1 MNVESRVKKGLMW
14 GNGIRALLFVLL
26 IGGGAA
32 GQDTTGVGS
41 ITGTVVGTDGRPAGG
56 VKVCLVEPVRCATT
70 NEAGDFRIND
80 LRTGS
85 YLLEVIVTGQ
95 ASLRSEEIEVRAGLE
110 SRVEVVLPR
119 VDAIQQSVTVSIPS
133 FITPEEVKSSGYLVQ
148 PNEILKSAGA
158 LQDVSRYVQTLPGV
172 VIGSNDFRNDII
184 VRGGSPLENLFI
196 VDNIE
201 IPNINSFA
209 NFASAGGTVSMLDP
223 MLIRDVTFLTGGYP
237 APFINRTSS
246 VLQIAQREGS
256 RERIA
261 GQATVGFAGAGGV
274 LEGPLRKGRG
284 SWIVSARRSFIDLFT
299 NDIGIGGTPVNYSF
313 NGKVIYDL
321 SPRDRIWGVS
331 VSGVDRIRLGAAEGL
346 EPEEELST
354 LDIRYRGWRTA
365 NGLNWQRIFGD
376 RGVGLLGVTHSEASV
391 SARVRDLIRG
401 GLPPINTPIDQQIAN
416 SQLLYRDDSR
426 EGETTVKYDL
436 TLYAPVFGKVQAGGS
451 AKIFRIN
458 YNAASPLG
466 DDTPY
471 SISPGVNPFSLQR
484 QFVSSQTGAY
494 FQATQDLT
502 KRLNLTW
509 GGRYDGYQYLD
520 RSRFSPRAGIS
531 YKLTEKLSWRASFG
545 SYYQQPFFIFISA
558 FPENRGLLPF
568 RADHYVTG
576 FSYVANETLRFTVEG
591 YRKNY
596 RDYPVASQFPS
607 LSLASV
613 GDTFS
618 TRDILFPLASA
629 GRGRAQGIEF
639 FAEKKFTSRWFGQ
652 TNLAFSRTRVAGLD
666 GVMRPGTYDYPFVF
680 NLVGGYRLTPKWEFS
695 TRYVHLGGRPFTP
708 FNTSASQAQR
718 RAIFDLSRVNA
729 ERSPDYVRL
738 DVRADYT
745 FRIREQNVLL
755 FIGIQNLTNRQNF
768 AGVSWDRRNNR
779 ARFDDQL
786 GIFPLIGLDWR
797 F

>member
-1 MNVESRVKKGLMW
+1 MKNELGARAGRGRKVITL
-14 GNGIRALLFVLL
+14 ALLLAVL
-26 IGGGAA
+26 ISGGVY

-41 ITGTVVGTDGRPAGG
+41 ITGTVVGTDGRPAAG
-56 VKVCLVEPVRCATT
+56 VKVCLVEPVRCAMT
-70 NEAGDFRIND
+70 NELGQFRIND
-80 LRTGS
+80 LRSGS
-85 YLLEVIVTGQ
+85 YLLEVVVMGQ
-95 ASLRSEEIEVRAGLE
+95 TSLRSEEIEVRAGLE
-110 SRVEVVLPR
+110 SRVEVSLPKI
-119 VDAIQQSVTVSIPS
+119 DAIEQSVTVSIPS
-133 FITPEEVKSSGYLVQ
+133 FIAPEEVKSSGYLVQ

-209 NFASAGGTVSMLDP
+209 NFASAGGSVSMLDP

-246 VLQIAQREGS
+246 VLQIAQREGN
-256 RERIA
+256 RDRMA

-274 LEGPLRKGRG
+274 LEGPLKSGRG
-284 SWIVSARRSFIDLFT
+284 SWVVSARRSFIDLFT
-299 NDIGIGGTPVNYSF
+299 DDIGIGGTPVNYSF
-313 NGKVIYDL
+313 NGKVVYDL

-331 VSGVDRIRLGAAEGL
+331 VSGIDRIRLGAAEGL

-354 LDIRYRGWRTA
+354 LDIRYKGWRTA
-365 NGLNWQRIFGD
+365 SGLNWQRIFGE

-391 SARVRDLIRG
+391 SARVRDLVIG
-401 GLPPINTPIDQQIAN
+401 GLPPIGTPIDQQLAN
-416 SQLLYRDDSR
+416 SKLVYRDDSR
-426 EGETTVKYDL
+426 EGESTVKYDL
-436 TLYAPVFGKVQAGGS
+436 TIYAPILGKVQAGGS

-466 DDTPY
+466 DDTPF
-471 SISPGVNPFSLQR
+471 SPTPGANPFSLQR
-484 QFVSSQTGAY
+484 RFVSSQTGAY
-494 FQATQDLT
+494 FQATQNAT

-509 GGRYDGYQYLD
+509 GGRYDGYHYLD

-531 YKLTEKLSWRASFG
+531 YQLTDRLSWRASLG

-558 FPENRGLLPF
+558 FPENRDLLPF

-576 FSYVANETLRFTVEG
+576 LSYVASDTLRFTVEG

-596 RDYPVASQFPS
+596 RDYPVATQFPS

-618 TRDILFPLASA
+618 TRDILFPLTSA
-629 GRGRAQGIEF
+629 GRGWSQGIEL

-666 GVMRPGTYDYPFVF
+666 GVLRPGTYDYPYVF
-680 NLVGGYRLTPKWEFS
+680 NLVGGYRLTPRWEVS
-695 TRYVHLGGRPFTP
+695 TRYVRLGGRPYTP
-708 FNTSASQAQR
+708 FNTAASQAQR
-718 RAIFDLSRVNA
+718 RGIFDLTRVNA
-729 ERSPDYVRL
+729 ERSPDYSRF
-738 DVRADYT
+738 DIRADYT

-755 FIGIQNLTNRQNF
+755 FIGVQNLANRQNF

>member
-1 MNVESRVKKGLMW
+1 MSGKSRRKSRLSGL
-14 GNGIRALLFVLL
+14 GLVLSVLL
-26 IGGGAA
+26 VVVSGGLVLA
-32 GQDTTGVGS
+32 QDTTGVGS
-41 ITGTVVGTDGRPAGG
+41 ITGTVRGTDGRPAAG
-56 VKVCLVEPVRCATT
+56 VKVCLVEPVRCAISGETG
-70 NEAGDFRIND
+70 EFRIND

-85 YLLEVIVTGQ
+85 YQLEVIISGQ
-95 ASLRSEEIEVRAGLE
+95 PTLRSEEIEVRAGLE
-110 SRVEVVLPR
+110 SRIEVALPKI
-119 VDAIQQSVTVSIPS
+119 DAIEQSVTVSIPS
-133 FITPEEVKSSGYLVQ
+133 FIAPEEVKSSGYLVQ
-148 PNEILKSAGA
+148 PNEILKAAGA

-256 RERIA
+256 RERVA

-274 LEGPLRKGRG
+274 IEGPLKGGKG
-284 SWIVSARRSFIDLFT
+284 SWIASARRSFIDLFT

-331 VSGVDRIRLGAAEGL
+331 ISGIDRIRLGAAEGL
-346 EPEEELST
+346 APDEELST
-354 LDIRYRGWRTA
+354 LDIRYKGWRTA

-391 SARVRDLIRG
+391 SARVRDLVRA
-401 GLPPINTPIDQQIAN
+401 GLPPIGTPIDQQIAN
-416 SQLLYRDDSR
+416 GQLVFRDDSR
-426 EGETTVKYDL
+426 EGESTIKYDL
-436 TLYAPVFGKVQAGGS
+436 TLYLPMLSKVQVGGS
-451 AKIFRIN
+451 AKIFRID
-458 YNAASPLG
+458 YNASSPFG

-471 SISPGVNPFSLQR
+471 SITPGVNPFSLRR

-494 FQATQDLT
+494 FQATQDIT
-502 KRLNLTW
+502 KRLNVTW

-520 RSRFSPRAGIS
+520 RTRFSPRAGLS
-531 YKLTEKLSWRASFG
+531 YRLTDKLSWRASFG
-545 SYYQQPFFIFISA
+545 TYYQQPFFIFISA

-576 FSYVANETLRFTVEG
+576 LSYVASDSLRFTVEA

-596 RDYPVASQFPS
+596 RDYPAATQFPS

-613 GDTFS
+613 GDTFA

-629 GRGRAQGIEF
+629 GRGRAEGIEF
-639 FAEKKFTSRWFGQ
+639 FAEKKFTTRWFGQ
-652 TNLAFSRTRVAGLD
+652 TNVAISKTRVAGLD

-680 NLVGGYRLTPKWEFS
+680 NLVGGYRLSPKWEFS
-695 TRYVHLGGRPFTP
+695 TRYVHLAGRPFTP
-708 FNTSASQAQR
+708 FNIAASQAQR
-718 RAIFDLSRVNA
+718 RGIFDLTRVNA

-738 DVRADYT
+738 DVRADYN
-745 FRIREQNVLL
+745 FRFREQNVLL
-755 FIGIQNLTNRQNF
+755 FLGVQNVTNRQNF
-768 AGVSWDRRNNR
+768 AGLSWDRRNNR
-779 ARFDDQL
+779 SRFDDQL
-786 GIFPLIGLDWR
+786 GLFPLIGLDWR